1 MDRRDPFPLR
11 RYVVAGLIVA
21 AGVGVLLLLVRPFIF
36 SFAGPLTDA
45 NYTVASAARIQA
57 APARVEVVLSERHGW
72 PGEVKR
78 EDELFS
84 LTVVVSA
91 VGPSAFAVVDAWSP
105 THDCAVTLTA
115 DRLTFCLPPFAIV
128 PLDEPPTGLAGA
140 PLASR
145 GPLGLA
151 IAGPQPARGTVMLSL
166 SIRNPLG
173 LPTSPTT

>member
-45 NYTVASAARIQA
+45 NYTVASAAKIQA
-57 APARVEVVLSERHGW
+57 GPARVEIVLSERHGW

-78 EDELFS
+78 EDQLVS

-91 VGPSAFAVVDAWSP
+91 VDPSAFAVVDAWSP
-105 THDCAVTLTA
+105 THDCVVTLGA
-115 DRLTFCLPPFAIV
+115 DRLTDCAGDSWTFNGIPIDPANPP
-128 PLDEPPTGLAGA
+128 L
-140 PLASR
+140 
-145 GPLGLA
+145 LGF
-151 IAGPQPARGTVMLSL
+151 
-166 SIRNPLG
+166 
-173 LPTSPTT
+173 PTTVNSGAVVTDFTRTTRPVS